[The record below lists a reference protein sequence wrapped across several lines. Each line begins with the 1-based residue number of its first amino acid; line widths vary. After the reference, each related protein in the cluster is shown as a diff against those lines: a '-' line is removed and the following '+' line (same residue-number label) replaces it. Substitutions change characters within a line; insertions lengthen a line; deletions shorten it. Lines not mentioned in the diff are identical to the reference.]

1 MPSHHHSARR
11 YEAYCR
17 CSDFIREH
25 IFPGGHLPCIGAMVE
40 AARGTGLSLE
50 VRTRAGMDA
59 ASVGTA
65 SRAANYTALVVCIGG
80 LHWWF
85 AIVEAERGTGLSGSH
100 WMSGSGGRCV
110 LSPCWAG
117 DLMPFDAI
125 LHQGCRLRCSRCRAL
140 TRAEETVEC

>member
-1 MPSHHHSARR
+1 MMCVASVRTMPSHHHSARR

-80 LHWWF
+80 LPSWRQKGEQGSQ
-85 AIVEAERGTGLSGSH
+85 ALTGCQVRE
-100 WMSGSGGRCV
+100 GGVCS
-110 LSPCWAG
+110 LPAG
-117 DLMPFDAI
+117 LVTSCPLMPFCIKA
-125 LHQGCRLRCSRCRAL
+125 A
-140 TRAEETVEC
+140 A